1 MSGRCLSSD
10 LIDLHGSAH
19 PCNTCFG
26 TDYMGSDMSDC
37 IVITGAGRS
46 GTSLVAGLL
55 AKAGMRL
62 SDDLIEASVQNP
74 RGSFEDREIFLLQR
88 EMLAQVGPL
97 RLPPP
102 ENWMDNPAVS
112 KAEPLLRELLRKGVA
127 GEDTEPDKGLKPWGF
142 KSPDTAYT
150 FRLWHRIFNAEK
162 VVPKIVLCIR
172 EPSAVVT
179 SLMRQYNW
187 DAGTAELFW
196 LTKYLSAIIDTGANV
211 FLARYEHIL
220 RADMDHINA
229 LCKFTGLEGGLN
241 RNAVDELL
249 EPTLNRSGTNG
260 YTCSISAVEQM
271 WDVLKSAAN
280 TEFDREILLKN
291 ALEINKSIVPLRIW
305 LNEAYRIYQYQMPSV
320 TSNTKGAD
328 TIWRKALEESE
339 ITLDANRKELKSS
352 ILQNAEL
359 QRRIVLAAKEIERL
373 RVFSAAA
380 DRQCREAKNKAEELH
395 HELASIRSLS
405 RKAQESREQ
414 SDDITHKADRA
425 TIRRLKTEV
434 ATLKDEVIEARN
446 STSFQLGH
454 ILIRAVRRPGRNTM
468 AVPWRIIK
476 LSLARRSRRA

>member
-1 MSGRCLSSD
+1 
-10 LIDLHGSAH
+10 
-19 PCNTCFG
+19 
-26 TDYMGSDMSDC
+26 MSDC

-46 GTSLVAGLL
+46 GTSLVSGLL

-211 FLARYEHIL
+211 FFARYEHIL

-229 LCKFTGLEGGLN
+229 LCEFTGLEGGLN

-271 WDVLKSAAN
+271 WDVLKSAVS
-280 TEFDREILLKN
+280 TEFDREILLKK
-291 ALEINKSIVPLRIW
+291 ALEINDLIAPLRVW
-305 LNEAYRIYQYQMPSV
+305 LNEAYRIHQQQVSSV
-320 TSNTKGAD
+320 ASNTKD
-328 TIWRKALEESE
+328 TDMPLRKALEESE
-339 ITLDANRKELKSS
+339 STLDATRKEFKSS
-352 ILQNAEL
+352 VLQNVEL
-359 QRRIVLAAKEIERL
+359 ERKIVLATEEIERL

-380 DRQCREAKNKAEELH
+380 DQKRKESVSKAEDLR
-395 HELASIRSLS
+395 HELAGARLLR
-405 RKAQESREQ
+405 RKVQEPREK
-414 SDDITHKADRA
+414 SNDITHKANKA
-425 TIRRLKTEV
+425 AMRRLKTEV
-434 ATLKDEVIEARN
+434 ATLKDDVIETRS

-454 ILIRAVRRPGRNTM
+454 IFIRAIKRPGRNTI
-468 AVPWRIIK
+468 AAPWRILK
-476 LSLARRSRRA
+476 LSLAQRSRRAQ